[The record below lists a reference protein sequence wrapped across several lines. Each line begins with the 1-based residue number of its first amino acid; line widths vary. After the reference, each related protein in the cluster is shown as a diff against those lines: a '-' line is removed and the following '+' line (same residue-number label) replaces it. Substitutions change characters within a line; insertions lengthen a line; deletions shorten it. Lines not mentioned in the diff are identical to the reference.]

1 MTWRAWPGE
10 RVRLVGRVQVARFEP
25 WRGEILQAERDRYEL
40 RADSP
45 AFALGFAPIP
55 VDRIRLVV
63 DEHRR
68 VVPARLARER
78 RELLFARTLLPL
90 PRSVSHGTETAL
102 QLLRERRGGKVAP
115 DV

>member
-1 MTWRAWPGE
+1 M
-10 RVRLVGRVQVARFEP
+10 RLVGGVQVARFEP

-40 RADSP
+40 RTDSP

-63 DEHRR
+63 DDEQRR

-78 RELLFARTLLPL
+78 RELLFARTLPL
-90 PRSVSHGTETAL
+90 PRSVSYGTETAL
-102 QLLRERRGGKVAP
+102 QLQALRERRGGKVAP